1 MNWQCAYCKYTTSYY
16 LLEKSKEVSVIYVL
30 TPYIRTSAAFI
41 KVFIV
46 GFASVFMYTS
56 KLNNVNMHIP
66 VPMNFLMITG

>member
-30 TPYIRTSAAFI
+30 TPYIRTSAAYI

-46 GFASVFMYTS
+46 GFASVSFMYKS
-56 KLNNVNMHIP
+56 EMNHVNIP